1 MAKKAK
7 RRAASAKASRANPS
21 SSSPEDRVIDA
32 ALALADGQSWR
43 SLTLA
48 EIAGETGLSLG
59 ELYGLFPSKAAILS
73 AFVRRIDRATMAGV
87 DFATDDDAG
96 IRDRLFDIFMRRF
109 DALAPYKGALGSI
122 LAELP
127 RDPLSLLCSGTQLL
141 HSIAWMAAAAGV
153 QTGGLLG
160 PLRVKALAGIY
171 AYVMRV
177 WINDDG
183 DDNAKTMAALD
194 RALKQA
200 EMFARSLPR
209 RRAAQASHTG
219 V

>member
-1 MAKKAK
+1 MAKQAK
-7 RRAASAKASRANPS
+7 SRVRKVAKAGAGASSAN
-21 SSSPEDRVIDA
+21 PEDRVIDA
-32 ALALADGQSWR
+32 ALALAEGQSWR

-48 EIAGETGLSLG
+48 DIAGEAGLSLG

-109 DALAPYKGALGSI
+109 DALAPYKGALSSL
-122 LAELP
+122 LADLP
-127 RDPLSLLCSGTQLL
+127 RDPMSLLCSGTQLL

-177 WINDDG
+177 WLSDEG
-183 DDNAKTMAALD
+183 EDNAKTMAALD

-209 RRAAQASHTG
+209 RRPAQATQSG
-219 V
+219 L